1 LFERRW
7 FGVHALSLRQQ
18 EMGQVAAR
26 AKSAGSQ
33 VCWIASLFHDKST
46 GITSL
51 KPQAFCRIQREQAMT
66 ATIVPWIVQLAFGF
80 GNLISA
86 QWLEMRGLSGQAT
99 TEDIEMFA
107 RKGVFSSI
115 GRAGA
120 AATIVAV
127 ALTAFQPSTAFA
139 GSAPANGATAT
150 TGTSTATDFSSRGR
164 YYRGGGGGAAA
175 AAAFAGIVGT
185 GIAIAAAQNRRDY
198 YDSYGYY
205 GGGPAYYAAPPAYY
219 GGGPVYYGGGGY
231 YRNSG
236 VPHYRGHPLASW

>member
-1 LFERRW
+1 
-7 FGVHALSLRQQ
+7 
-18 EMGQVAAR
+18 MT
-26 AKSAGSQ
+26 
-33 VCWIASLFHDKST
+33 DK
-46 GITSL
+46 
-51 KPQAFCRIQREQAMT
+51 MT
-66 ATIVPWIVQLAFGF
+66 AMFLPEIVQLAFGL

-86 QWLEMRGLSGQAT
+86 QWLAIRGLSGQTT
-99 TEDIEMFA
+99 TEDIKMLA

-127 ALTAFQPSTAFA
+127 ALTAYQPSAAFA
-139 GSAPANGATAT
+139 GSAPAKGATST

-164 YYRGGGGGAAA
+164 YYRGGGGAAA

-185 GIAIAAAQNRRDY
+185 GLAIAATQNRRDY

-205 GGGPAYYAAPPAYY
+205 GGGPAYYAAPQAYYGGPAYY
-219 GGGPVYYGGGGY
+219 GDGGYYGGGY

-236 VPHYRGHPLASW
+236 VPYFRGHPKADY